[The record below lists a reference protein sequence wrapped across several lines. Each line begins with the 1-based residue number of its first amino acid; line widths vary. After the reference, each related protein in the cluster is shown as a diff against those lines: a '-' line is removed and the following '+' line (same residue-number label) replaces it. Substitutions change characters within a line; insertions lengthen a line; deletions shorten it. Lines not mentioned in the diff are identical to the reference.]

1 MQNKTYVP
9 LHSHYDDGSL
19 LDGLG
24 SISEYV
30 EKAKEYGMPGLCKTD
45 HGRIG
50 LFLDF
55 YKKCKENGINP
66 IIGCEFYISHGKYD
80 DKTPENKDRWHL
92 TCFAKNNEGLK
103 NIFHLSYEMNK
114 NGFYYKPRIDDE
126 LLFKYKEGIIC
137 LSGCASSEICS
148 HLRTDEGYEY
158 NYDKALEVA
167 KRFKKE
173 FGDDYYIELQDHVL
187 RSTGR
192 QWEVQD
198 KLNKDL
204 TKIATQLGI
213 KRVLAADNHY
223 CNSDDEETHEVLL
236 CIGTG
241 KRLSDTDRMS
251 LSEFDLSLKS
261 PEVLY
266 ERWKDDEEVLTNTL
280 EVNNKVHLDFNLEQ
294 QIPPIFK
301 CPDGMSEPQYLKYL
315 TYRGAVKRYVRKNE
329 IPETIS
335 ECADLLEERVVA
347 RLEKELAVINKL
359 ELNSYILIV
368 QEYINWAK
376 NNGIRVGPG
385 RGCFVPGQLVG
396 NKRIENIKV
405 GSKVRTFNG
414 QMQTVTNKFVYDVDE
429 EMIRLCLS
437 NGKTLELT
445 KDHKVM
451 TKNDYFVEAQ
461 NLKIGD
467 ILLGNKS
474 KHDKI
479 KTYCSDCKKELI
491 ISVGKMIENL
501 NEEKTCHNKG
511 ECLCLRCFNK
521 RYREKVGIKTIQERM
536 TTRLKD
542 EDVRK
547 KISSGVLNQM
557 NENGL
562 REKIKLGLKNKREFD
577 KESYNVWRENI
588 GKGSRRKWKDL
599 EYREKCEKTRDRNY
613 KCGRFYSERQNKEIY
628 FDSSYE
634 EMFLQKLELDAN
646 VEFFDRCKD
655 IIEYEFDGI
664 HSYKPDF
671 EVLYKNGDKK
681 VFEVKGFWTEKVEA
695 KKNAA
700 IEFYKDKKTYYQI
713 LYLEDI
719 QKYNDYIH
727 NDIIIEKI
735 ETFNYKGKVYDLE
748 VEDNHNYNVNGVCVH
763 NSSMGSLVCYCTNI
777 TALDPIDDD
786 SLMFERFINADRI
799 SMADID
805 SDFEAAKRPQVI
817 QHLRDLYGEENVA
830 AIGVFGTM
838 RSKNAFRDV
847 ARVLDY
853 PFADSLKV
861 TKLIPDA
868 EHTGRPKLNE
878 YIMSDEE
885 LKHYLNDENASCEA
899 PEFREL
905 YHSDPQVKRI
915 TDIAVKLE
923 GRYRTHGIHAC
934 ATVVAPTP
942 IWNFFP
948 VETSNDIIATTVP
961 MHDVEEGGPSGGLWK
976 IDVLGLSTLDLI
988 EDTLRIIK
996 STGKQVPDIDN
1007 IPLDDYETLK
1017 LYREG
1022 RSKNTFT
1029 FSSPGMRHA
1038 LMGLKVDKFS
1048 DLTLVNA
1055 LYRPGAMDYIDNIIR
1070 RKFGQEEIKYMLNDT
1085 EHILKDTYGYVAYQE
1100 QGIRIALQI
1109 GFSGG
1114 EADNMRKALAKKNKG
1129 FLDMIYPT
1137 FKEKAMACGNT
1148 EKQVEEYW
1156 ESLIGFS
1163 RYSFNY
1169 AHALAYAFLGY
1180 QTGYL
1185 KAHYPA
1191 EYMAAYLNHVSGDK
1205 DKLGAAIVDAKSEG
1219 IEVSTPNVL
1228 YSDTGFAVDN
1238 KGKIVYALSA
1248 IKKVGKASDV
1258 IIENRKH
1265 NIKPK
1270 TLGEFLNQFTSSE
1283 LTRGKFEAL
1292 AKGGA
1297 FDCFADNEEEIFNS
1311 RAELLYNFDKVMDYY
1326 KPPKQKKN
1334 KKQVEL
1340 FDMDKPDSVKPV
1352 LDRPARNYK
1361 VQTLF
1366 EECEYIGH
1374 FISDS
1379 PLDYIDCEESENWWT
1394 EDECLKSKE
1403 NKTMFTIPIIIMTV
1417 KKRYTKTGKK
1427 FAKCECLTNHGQIE
1441 ITMWSDQLE
1450 KCEDYLGEKIPAILY
1465 AIPDM
1470 YNEAYKQMKYV
1481 CKDIEI
1487 ADYKE
1492 AKKDL

>member
-1 MQNKTYVP
+1 MSDLQNKTYVP

-24 SISEYV
+24 SIAEYV
-30 EKAKEYGMPGLCKTD
+30 EKAKKYRMPGLCKTD

-66 IIGCEFYISHGKYD
+66 IIGCEFYVSHGKYD
-80 DKTPENKDRWHL
+80 DKSPENKDRWHI
-92 TCFAKNNEGLK
+92 TCFAKDNEGLK

-126 LLFKYKEGIIC
+126 LLFKYKKGIIC

-148 HLRTDEGYEY
+148 YLRDDDGYEY
-158 NYDKALEVA
+158 NYDKAVEVA
-167 KRFKKE
+167 QRFKKE

-187 RSTGR
+187 RSTGQ
-192 QWEVQD
+192 QWEIQD

-204 TKIATQLGI
+204 TKIAKQLGI

-223 CNSDDEETHEVLL
+223 CNSDDELTHEVLL

-241 KRLSDTDRMS
+241 KKLSDTDRMS
-251 LSEFDLSLKS
+251 LREFDLSIKA

-266 ERWKDDEEVLTNTL
+266 ERWKDDEEVLLNTL
-280 EVNNKVHLDFNLEQ
+280 EVNDKVNLDFNLEQ

-315 TYRGAVKRYVRKNE
+315 TYKGAIKRYVRKND

-335 ECADLLEERVVA
+335 ECIELLEERIVS

-359 ELNSYILIV
+359 ELNSYILMV

-376 NNGIRVGPG
+376 NNRIRVGPG
-385 RGCFVPGQLVG
+385 RG
-396 NKRIENIKV
+396 
-405 GSKVRTFNG
+405 
-414 QMQTVTNKFVYDVDE
+414 
-429 EMIRLCLS
+429 
-437 NGKTLELT
+437 
-445 KDHKVM
+445 
-451 TKNDYFVEAQ
+451 
-461 NLKIGD
+461 
-467 ILLGNKS
+467 
-474 KHDKI
+474 
-479 KTYCSDCKKELI
+479 
-491 ISVGKMIENL
+491 
-501 NEEKTCHNKG
+501 
-511 ECLCLRCFNK
+511 
-521 RYREKVGIKTIQERM
+521 
-536 TTRLKD
+536 
-542 EDVRK
+542 
-547 KISSGVLNQM
+547 
-557 NENGL
+557 
-562 REKIKLGLKNKREFD
+562 
-577 KESYNVWRENI
+577 
-588 GKGSRRKWKDL
+588 
-599 EYREKCEKTRDRNY
+599 
-613 KCGRFYSERQNKEIY
+613 
-628 FDSSYE
+628 
-634 EMFLQKLELDAN
+634 
-646 VEFFDRCKD
+646 
-655 IIEYEFDGI
+655 
-664 HSYKPDF
+664 
-671 EVLYKNGDKK
+671 
-681 VFEVKGFWTEKVEA
+681 
-695 KKNAA
+695 
-700 IEFYKDKKTYYQI
+700 
-713 LYLEDI
+713 
-719 QKYNDYIH
+719 
-727 NDIIIEKI
+727 
-735 ETFNYKGKVYDLE
+735 
-748 VEDNHNYNVNGVCVH
+748 
-763 NSSMGSLVCYCTNI
+763 SSMGSLVCYCTNI
-777 TALDPIDDD
+777 TALDPIDDG

-805 SDFEAAKRPQVI
+805 SDFEAAKRPLVI

-861 TKLIPDA
+861 TKLIPEA

-885 LKHYLNDENASCEA
+885 LKNYLNDEKAVCEA
-899 PEFREL
+899 PEFRDL
-905 YHSDPQVKRI
+905 YNSDPQVKRI

-923 GRYRTHGIHAC
+923 GRYRNHGIHAC

-948 VETSNDIIATTVP
+948 VEVSNDTIATTVP

-988 EDTLRIIK
+988 EDTLKIIK

-1007 IPLDDYETLK
+1007 IPLDDYETLR

-1283 LTRGKFEAL
+1283 LTRGKIEAL

-1352 LDRPARNYK
+1352 LDRPAINYK

>member
-30 EKAKEYGMPGLCKTD
+30 EKAKKYGMPGLCKTD

-66 IIGCEFYISHGKYD
+66 IIGCEFYVSHGKYD
-80 DKTPENKDRWHL
+80 DKSPENKNRWHL

-126 LLFKYKEGIIC
+126 LLFKYKKGIIC

-148 HLRTDEGYEY
+148 HLRNDTGFEY
-158 NYDKALEVA
+158 NYNKAVEVA

-187 RSTGR
+187 RSTGQ
-192 QWEVQD
+192 QWEIQD

-204 TKIATQLGI
+204 TKIAKQLGI

-223 CNSDDEETHEVLL
+223 CNSDDELTHEVLL

-241 KRLSDTDRMS
+241 KSLSDTDRMS
-251 LSEFDLSLKS
+251 LREFDLSLKE

-266 ERWKDDEEVLTNTL
+266 ERWKDDEEVLLNTL
-280 EVNNKVHLDFNLEQ
+280 EVNDKVHLDFNLEQ

-315 TYRGAVKRYVRKNE
+315 TYQGAVKRYVRKNE

-385 RGCFVPGQLVG
+385 RG
-396 NKRIENIKV
+396 
-405 GSKVRTFNG
+405 
-414 QMQTVTNKFVYDVDE
+414 
-429 EMIRLCLS
+429 
-437 NGKTLELT
+437 
-445 KDHKVM
+445 
-451 TKNDYFVEAQ
+451 
-461 NLKIGD
+461 
-467 ILLGNKS
+467 
-474 KHDKI
+474 
-479 KTYCSDCKKELI
+479 
-491 ISVGKMIENL
+491 
-501 NEEKTCHNKG
+501 
-511 ECLCLRCFNK
+511 
-521 RYREKVGIKTIQERM
+521 
-536 TTRLKD
+536 
-542 EDVRK
+542 
-547 KISSGVLNQM
+547 
-557 NENGL
+557 
-562 REKIKLGLKNKREFD
+562 
-577 KESYNVWRENI
+577 
-588 GKGSRRKWKDL
+588 
-599 EYREKCEKTRDRNY
+599 
-613 KCGRFYSERQNKEIY
+613 
-628 FDSSYE
+628 
-634 EMFLQKLELDAN
+634 
-646 VEFFDRCKD
+646 
-655 IIEYEFDGI
+655 
-664 HSYKPDF
+664 
-671 EVLYKNGDKK
+671 
-681 VFEVKGFWTEKVEA
+681 
-695 KKNAA
+695 
-700 IEFYKDKKTYYQI
+700 
-713 LYLEDI
+713 
-719 QKYNDYIH
+719 
-727 NDIIIEKI
+727 
-735 ETFNYKGKVYDLE
+735 
-748 VEDNHNYNVNGVCVH
+748 
-763 NSSMGSLVCYCTNI
+763 SSMGSLVCYCTNI
-777 TALDPIDDD
+777 TTLDPIDDD

-1219 IEVSTPNVL
+1219 IEVSTPSVL

-1270 TLGEFLNQFTSSE
+1270 TLGEFLNQFTPSE
-1283 LTRGKFEAL
+1283 LTRGKIEAL

-1297 FDCFADNEEEIFNS
+1297 FDCFTDNKEEIFHS

-1326 KPPKQKKN
+1326 KPSKQKKN

-1340 FDMDKPDSVKPV
+1340 FDMDKPGSVKPV

-1403 NKTMFTIPIIIMTV
+1403 NKTMFTIPIIITTV

-1470 YNEAYKQMKYV
+1470 YNESYKQMKYV

>member
-1 MQNKTYVP
+1 MSDLQNKTYVP

-24 SISEYV
+24 SIAEYV
-30 EKAKEYGMPGLCKTD
+30 EKAKKYRMPGLCKTD

-66 IIGCEFYISHGKYD
+66 IIGCEFYVSHGKYD
-80 DKTPENKDRWHL
+80 DKSPENKDRWHI
-92 TCFAKNNEGLK
+92 TCFAKDNEGLK

-126 LLFKYKEGIIC
+126 LLFKYKKGIIC

-148 HLRTDEGYEY
+148 YLRDDDGYEY
-158 NYDKALEVA
+158 NYDKAVEVA
-167 KRFKKE
+167 QRFKKE

-187 RSTGR
+187 RSTGQ
-192 QWEVQD
+192 QWEIQD

-204 TKIATQLGI
+204 TKIAKQLGI

-223 CNSDDEETHEVLL
+223 CNSDDELTHEVLL

-241 KRLSDTDRMS
+241 KKLSDTDRMS
-251 LSEFDLSLKS
+251 LREFDLSIKA

-266 ERWKDDEEVLTNTL
+266 ERWKDDEEVLLNTL
-280 EVNNKVHLDFNLEQ
+280 EVNDKVNLDFNLEQ

-315 TYRGAVKRYVRKNE
+315 TYKGAIKRYVRKND

-335 ECADLLEERVVA
+335 ECIELLEERIVS

-359 ELNSYILIV
+359 ELNSYILMV

-385 RGCFVPGQLVG
+385 RG
-396 NKRIENIKV
+396 
-405 GSKVRTFNG
+405 
-414 QMQTVTNKFVYDVDE
+414 
-429 EMIRLCLS
+429 
-437 NGKTLELT
+437 
-445 KDHKVM
+445 
-451 TKNDYFVEAQ
+451 
-461 NLKIGD
+461 
-467 ILLGNKS
+467 
-474 KHDKI
+474 
-479 KTYCSDCKKELI
+479 
-491 ISVGKMIENL
+491 
-501 NEEKTCHNKG
+501 
-511 ECLCLRCFNK
+511 
-521 RYREKVGIKTIQERM
+521 
-536 TTRLKD
+536 
-542 EDVRK
+542 
-547 KISSGVLNQM
+547 
-557 NENGL
+557 
-562 REKIKLGLKNKREFD
+562 
-577 KESYNVWRENI
+577 
-588 GKGSRRKWKDL
+588 
-599 EYREKCEKTRDRNY
+599 
-613 KCGRFYSERQNKEIY
+613 
-628 FDSSYE
+628 
-634 EMFLQKLELDAN
+634 
-646 VEFFDRCKD
+646 
-655 IIEYEFDGI
+655 
-664 HSYKPDF
+664 
-671 EVLYKNGDKK
+671 
-681 VFEVKGFWTEKVEA
+681 
-695 KKNAA
+695 
-700 IEFYKDKKTYYQI
+700 
-713 LYLEDI
+713 
-719 QKYNDYIH
+719 
-727 NDIIIEKI
+727 
-735 ETFNYKGKVYDLE
+735 
-748 VEDNHNYNVNGVCVH
+748 
-763 NSSMGSLVCYCTNI
+763 SSMGSLVCYCTNI
-777 TALDPIDDD
+777 TALDPIDDG

-805 SDFEAAKRPQVI
+805 SDFEAAKRPLVI

-853 PFADSLKV
+853 PFEDSLKV
-861 TKLIPDA
+861 TKLIPEA

-885 LKHYLNDENASCEA
+885 LKNYLNDEKAVCEA
-899 PEFREL
+899 PEFRDL
-905 YHSDPQVKRI
+905 YHSDSRVKEI

-923 GRYRTHGIHAC
+923 GRYRNHGIHAC

-948 VETSNDIIATTVP
+948 VEVSNDIIATTVP

-988 EDTLRIIK
+988 EDALRIIK

-1148 EKQVEEYW
+1148 EQQVEEYW

-1191 EYMAAYLNHVSGDK
+1191 EYMAAYFNHVAGDK
-1205 DKLGAAIVDAKSEG
+1205 DKLGAAIEDARTEG
-1219 IEVSTPNVL
+1219 IEVTTPNVL

-1238 KGKIVYALSA
+1238 KGKIVYSLSA
-1248 IKKVGKASDV
+1248 IKKVGKASET

-1270 TLGEFLNQFTSSE
+1270 TLGEFMNQFTSSE
-1283 LTRGKFEAL
+1283 LTRGKIEAL

-1297 FDCFADNEEEIFNS
+1297 FDCFAENEEEVFHS
-1311 RAELLYNFDKVMDYY
+1311 RAELLYNFDKIMDYY
-1326 KPPKQKKN
+1326 KPPKSKKN
-1334 KKQVEL
+1334 KKQAEL
-1340 FDMDKPDSVKPV
+1340 FDMDKPTCNKPE
-1352 LDRPARNYK
+1352 LDRPALNYQ

-1366 EECEYIGH
+1366 EECEYIGN

-1379 PLDYIDCEESENWWT
+1379 PINYIDCEESENWWT
-1394 EDECLKSKE
+1394 EEECLKSKE
-1403 NKTMFTIPIIIMTV
+1403 DKTTFTIPIIIMNIR
-1417 KKRYTKTGKK
+1417 KRYTKTGKK

-1441 ITMWSDQLE
+1441 ITMWTEQLE
-1450 KCEDYLGEKIPAILY
+1450 KCEHFLSERIPAILY

-1470 YNEAYKQMKYV
+1470 YNDGYKQMKYV
-1481 CKDIEI
+1481 CRDITI
-1487 ADYKE
+1487 VDYKTIE
-1492 AKKDL
+1492 KD